1 MGWGLRKSP
10 FCGGGTVYGYFLEL
24 HNIRKEYAI
33 AIERLSLTFTANG
46 KRQTFA
52 VCIQLSVQ

>member
-10 FCGGGTVYGYFLEL
+10 FFGGGTVYGYFLEL

-33 AIERLSLTFTANG
+33 AVSNFYYSGTLI
-46 KRQTFA
+46 
-52 VCIQLSVQ
+52 